1 MVKERTEDI
10 MERRI
15 SNFDRSKRFFPI
27 EEIPGHLPNDDKN
40 YSLSPAARRAMR
52 DGSLDPNQTH
62 FNSSINRKI
71 KMRDTFTK
79 IFPSYPHGE
88 PTTYNDPNKSF
99 THLTISDFRAK
110 MKERNGSTT
119 NSGPIVAS
127 KETFIDKVCNLL
139 KSTNDI
145 S

>member
-99 THLTISDFRAK
+99 THLTIVYPRRVEGKRLHEINREYTHKKDE
-110 MKERNGSTT
+110 MK
-119 NSGPIVAS
+119 
-127 KETFIDKVCNLL
+127 
-139 KSTNDI
+139 
-145 S
+145 